1 MVEKH
6 NRASELRQL
15 LVVAWETVGQV
26 KPDAVSPLLNTINR
40 FSKDLY
46 ELENPSA
53 SWLGRTSVTL
63 TQPRLENRNRRCS
76 VPIVGGGGVRSGG
89 AGVL

>member
-46 ELENPSA
+46 ELENPGSTTAPAPVEDGATAVSIFQARMRKRDTRSA
-53 SWLGRTSVTL
+53 T
-63 TQPRLENRNRRCS
+63 
-76 VPIVGGGGVRSGG
+76 
-89 AGVL
+89 

>member
-1 MVEKH
+1 MAEKH

-46 ELENPSA
+46 ELENPSVATSDPSPTDDGNGATAVSIFQSRLRKRDTRA
-53 SWLGRTSVTL
+53 S
-63 TQPRLENRNRRCS
+63 
-76 VPIVGGGGVRSGG
+76 
-89 AGVL
+89 

>member
-1 MVEKH
+1 MAEKH

-46 ELENPSA
+46 ELENPGATA
-53 SWLGRTSVTL
+53 SDPSPIDDGNGATAVSIF
-63 TQPRLENRNRRCS
+63 QSRLRKRDTRAS
-76 VPIVGGGGVRSGG
+76 
-89 AGVL
+89 

>member
-46 ELENPSA
+46 ELENPGSTTAPAPVEDGATAVSIFQARMRKRDTRSA
-53 SWLGRTSVTL
+53 S
-63 TQPRLENRNRRCS
+63 
-76 VPIVGGGGVRSGG
+76 
-89 AGVL
+89 